1 MKKRNLKTLICC
13 LMAVGMITLF
23 GCEKKTTPVDSD
35 TTVATENTTI
45 QEETNNVLN
54 AANSIYHDRSGNRVM
69 AGYSLLPSCAT
80 LSGISFDSIA
90 LVDSPGVHKIVI
102 DFGQAG
108 CQCTNWDNKYRKG
121 QIIANW
127 TGGYRDSLNVITLT
141 TNNYCVSQ
149 DNGIH
154 YDTMHLTFTITNN
167 GINAVG
173 NPTYSAHIVAGYVT
187 DSGTISLTSDVNII
201 WIAGYNPVTT
211 LINPLATQI
220 TMSGTAIGT
229 TTTGVSYNVAIT
241 TPLQFDVN
249 CKYNIVAGA
258 ATITEGTL
266 APRYVTFGSGTC
278 SGQATVEIGGTFYTI
293 NL

>member
-1 MKKRNLKTLICC
+1 L
-13 LMAVGMITLF
+13 
-23 GCEKKTTPVDSD
+23 
-35 TTVATENTTI
+35 
-45 QEETNNVLN
+45 
-54 AANSIYHDRSGNRVM
+54 
-69 AGYSLLPSCAT
+69 
-80 LSGISFDSIA
+80 
-90 LVDSPGVHKIVI
+90 
-102 DFGQAG
+102 
-108 CQCTNWDNKYRKG
+108 DNKYRKG

-154 YDTMHLTFTITNN
+154 YDTLHLTFTLTNN
-167 GINAVG
+167 GTNTSG
-173 NPTYSAHIVAGYVT
+173 NPTYTAHIVASYVS
-187 DSGTISLTSDVNII
+187 DSGTNSLTSDVNLT
-201 WIAGYNPVTT
+201 WIAGYNPVT
-211 LINPLATQI
+211 PSATEI
-220 TMSGTAIGT
+220 TMAGTALGM

-249 CKYNIVAGA
+249 CKYCIVSGA

-266 APRYVTFGSGTC
+266 APRYVDFGKGNC